1 MKIKVAII
9 DHLGAHGSSHH
20 FYLFGQA
27 RGLIENGVNVS
38 LYTNSSTTNPK
49 IQSLGFYQFYQ
60 NIFNSSN
67 KLISLIR
74 YLLGSIR
81 SHFHARLNSCNIF
94 HYHLFGASS
103 LVLFNMFLAKL
114 LFGKIVVTIHDV
126 RSFSSNAESVFY
138 TRLIYFLTDS
148 ILTHNRFSRKE
159 IVRYH
164 KSLDKKITIIPHG
177 NYLPFIDLHEDQEES
192 RLKLGIDLDKKVLL
206 FFGMIK
212 KVKNLDLLLLA
223 MREIIKRNSKVIL
236 LIAGKP
242 WKDDFSYYQEI
253 IDRLKIHNNCVL
265 NIKFIAHQDVK
276 HYYCATDIVILPY
289 KEIYQSGVLMMSLCF
304 GKPVVISDLDS
315 FKEIVNDQETA
326 LFFKSGDTSSLSN
339 VINSALENHDLL
351 EKVRTQ
357 GFELV
362 KTKYSWIEI
371 GRQTRDAYYK
381 INYFCKK

>member
-27 RGLIENGVNVS
+27 QGLINNNINVS
-38 LYTNSSTTNPK
+38 LYTNSSTVNPDIK
-49 IQSLGFYQFYQ
+49 ELGFYQFYK
-60 NIFNSSN
+60 NIFNRN
-67 KLISLIR
+67 NQLISLIR
-74 YLLGSIR
+74 YLIGSLK

-94 HYHLFGASS
+94 HYHLFGSS
-103 LVLFNMFLAKL
+103 ALVLFNMFLAKL
-114 LFGKIVVTIHDV
+114 LFVKIVVTIHDV
-126 RSFSSNAESVFY
+126 RSFSNNNESGFY

-148 ILTHNRFSRKE
+148 IFTHNKFSRNE
-159 IVRYH
+159 IMKYH
-164 KSLDKKITIIPHG
+164 KSLEKKITIIPHG
-177 NYLPFIDLHEDQEES
+177 NYLPFIDVKEDQKVS
-192 RLKLGIDLDKKVLL
+192 RLKLGVDLDKKVLL

-212 KVKNLDLLLLA
+212 KVKSLDLLLLA
-223 MREIIKRNSKVIL
+223 MPEIIKRNSEVIL

-253 IDRLKIHNNCVL
+253 IDRLKIHDNCIL
-265 NIKFIAHQDVK
+265 NIKFISHQDVK
-276 HYYCATDIVILPY
+276 YYYCATDIVILPY

-357 GFELV
+357 GLELV
-362 KTKYSWIEI
+362 KTQYSWMEI
-371 GRQTRDAYYK
+371 GRKTRDAYYK
-381 INYFCKK
+381 INYFYKK

>member
-74 YLLGSIR
+74 YLFGSIR

-223 MREIIKRNSKVIL
+223 MPEIIKRNSKVIL

-326 LFFKSGDTSSLSN
+326 LFFKSGDISSLSN

-357 GFELV
+357 GLELV

>member
-223 MREIIKRNSKVIL
+223 MPEIIKRNSKVIL

>member
-1 MKIKVAII
+1 
-9 DHLGAHGSSHH
+9 
-20 FYLFGQA
+20 
-27 RGLIENGVNVS
+27 
-38 LYTNSSTTNPK
+38 
-49 IQSLGFYQFYQ
+49 
-60 NIFNSSN
+60 
-67 KLISLIR
+67 
-74 YLLGSIR
+74 
-81 SHFHARLNSCNIF
+81 
-94 HYHLFGASS
+94 
-103 LVLFNMFLAKL
+103 MFLAKL

-223 MREIIKRNSKVIL
+223 MPEIIKRNSKVIL

-326 LFFKSGDTSSLSN
+326 LFFKSGDISSLSN

-371 GRQTRDAYYK
+371 GRKTRDAYYK

>member
-126 RSFSSNAESVFY
+126 RSFSSNTESVFY

-223 MREIIKRNSKVIL
+223 MPEIIKRNSKVIL

-326 LFFKSGDTSSLSN
+326 LFFKSGDISSLSN

>member
-74 YLLGSIR
+74 YLFGSIR

-223 MREIIKRNSKVIL
+223 MPEIIKRNSKVIL

-326 LFFKSGDTSSLSN
+326 LFFKSGDISSLSN

-351 EKVRTQ
+351 EKVRKQ
-357 GFELV
+357 GLELV